1 MTRTTQYVDAFWEP
15 DFTNT
20 KGFDILSKR
29 NKDIRKVSKELE
41 EYYKERSKAEQ
52 VYSKA
57 IQALVRK
64 LEGKEEIGDL
74 GKALRELKIQT
85 ERIAR
90 SHEEAGNSFQ
100 VLHNELNKYND
111 EQKVIKQQIE
121 DRTKSSQNDKI
132 QKYKTCMS
140 CKEKYIS
147 KCKEKEAAEE
157 AFNQARQS
165 VQITSKD
172 LNKASKAKEKADDAQ
187 QQADTN
193 YKSSVQALEISRKS
207 WEKEMEDACNNFQ
220 RLEEQRID
228 FFRDSMWKC
237 TNVDSKA
244 CVDHDECAEAVRN
257 VLQYCDISKDLQE
270 FIDNNKLSG
279 KRPEQIVYE
288 DYDRRSNQGTLSRTQ
303 SLRPPQPIP
312 PVQHPRIPPPR
323 PTDGPLISFD
333 EADENYALARA
344 IPNNEYSYARIFP
357 DPKPIGPGLTVGSQ
371 VNVLKSYHAKGPSEL
386 TVETGQKV
394 EYMREMKGGMTQVKV
409 GERCG
414 LIPTACIRMGT
425 TTYL

>member
-20 KGFDILSKR
+20 KGLDILTKR

-41 EYYKERSKAEQ
+41 EYYKERAKAEQ

-90 SHEEAGNSFQ
+90 SHEE
-100 VLHNELNKYND
+100 
-111 EQKVIKQQIE
+111 IE
-121 DRTKSSQNDKI
+121 DRTKSSQTDKI
-132 QKYKTCMS
+132 QKYKTCVS

-172 LNKASKAKEKADDAQ
+172 LSKASKAKEKADDAQ
-187 QQADTN
+187 QQADAN

-228 FFRDSMWKC
+228 FFRDSVWKC

-279 KRPEQIVYE
+279 KRPEQILYE
-288 DYDRRSNQGTLSRTQ
+288 DYDRRSNQGPLSRTQ
-303 SLRPPQPIP
+303 SQRPPQPIP

-323 PTDGPLISFD
+323 PAEGPLISFD
-333 EADENYALARA
+333 EADETYALARA
-344 IPNNEYSYARIFP
+344 IPNDEYSYARVFP
-357 DPKPIGPGLTVGSQ
+357 EPTPFGPGLTIGSQ

-394 EYMREMKGGMTQVKV
+394 EFMREMKGGMTQVKV

>member
-1 MTRTTQYVDAFWEP
+1 MTRTTQYVDAFWDP

-20 KGFDILSKR
+20 KGFEILSKR

-41 EYYKERSKAEQ
+41 DYYKERAKAEQ

-64 LEGKEEIGDL
+64 LEAKEEIGDL
-74 GKALRELKIQT
+74 GKAVRELKTQT

-90 SHEEAGNSFQ
+90 THEQAGSDFQ
-100 VLHNELNKYND
+100 ILYNELSKFD
-111 EQKVIKQQIE
+111 DDHKSIKQQIE

-132 QKYKTCMS
+132 QKYKACMS
-140 CKEKYIS
+140 CKEKYIT

-157 AFNQARQS
+157 TFNQARQS

-172 LNKASKAKEKADDAQ
+172 LAKVGKAKEKADEAQ
-187 QQADTN
+187 QQADVN
-193 YKSSVQALEISRKS
+193 YKNAVQAVEISRKI
-207 WEKEMEDACNNFQ
+207 WEKEMEDACNQFQ
-220 RLEEQRID
+220 RLEEQRVG
-228 FFRDSMWKC
+228 FFRDSIWKC

-279 KRPEQIVYE
+279 RRPEPIVFE
-288 DYDRRSNQGTLSRTQ
+288 DYDRRAPSTPPRSHTM
-303 SLRPPQPIP
+303 RPPQPLP
-312 PVQHPRIPPPR
+312 PIQQPRVPPPR
-323 PTDGPLISFD
+323 PSEGPLISFD
-333 EADENYALARA
+333 EDSR
-344 IPNNEYSYARIFP
+344 PS
-357 DPKPIGPGLTVGSQ
+357 GPGLTPGSL
-371 VNVLKSYHAKGPSEL
+371 VNILKSYQAKSPSEL
-386 TVETGQKV
+386 TVEIGQKV
-394 EYMREMKGGMTQVKV
+394 EFMRDMKAGMTQVKV

-414 LIPTACIRMGT
+414 LIPTACVRMGT